1 MLQPYLTTSS
11 GTSSD
16 GILFSSLPPLRILIA
31 RASGA
36 AACTSGYNQPYTP
49 CNIPTR
55 KCNIKRG
62 YVRIHTCLLH
72 ICRKRTLM
80 PFSLS
85 RRCQRDRCPS
95 LGCIIEDLL
104 DFPPLRKRSL
114 FSFQE
119 IRKKEGTARVNLLQE
134 SSSSLHV

>member
-62 YVRIHTCLLH
+62 YVYTHVFTPHLSVKDLDA
-72 ICRKRTLM
+72 
-80 PFSLS
+80 LS

-119 IRKKEGTARVNLLQE
+119 IRKEEGTARVNLLQE
-134 SSSSLHV
+134 SSSSRHV